1 MPEPNYPT
9 GSTPNA
15 MAVAPKESA
24 LPGPPGTGGVLA
36 DLREIATDIWRR
48 RDLLYQLARRDVR
61 IRYKQ
66 AVMGFAWAIFMPLL
80 IVLAGF
86 LIRLAMATVSG
97 SELQTTTVAGLA
109 VKSLPWAFFVGSI
122 GFTVNSLT
130 GNMNLVTKVY
140 FPREVL
146 PLASIGAQ
154 LFDTLIGTAGLLL
167 LLPFLGVRPT
177 AALLWVPLLALILIM
192 FTAASGLFLSCANL
206 FFRDVKYIV
215 QVMLTFGIFFTP
227 VLFEPAMLG
236 PIGAQLVMLNPLAP
250 ILEGVR
256 LAVVEG
262 HNLAEPLT
270 QPTKSGMQAV
280 AWQPWYL
287 LYSAVWAVGG
297 LIGSALMF
305 HRLEFVFAE
314 YV

>member
-1 MPEPNYPT
+1 MGTAPPESSLYVPP
-9 GSTPNA
+9 
-15 MAVAPKESA
+15 AP
-24 LPGPPGTGGVLA
+24 GVLT
-36 DLREIATDIWRR
+36 DLREIVSDLWSR
-48 RDLLYQLARRDVR
+48 RDLLYQLARRDIR

-80 IVLAGF
+80 VVLAGF

-97 SELQTTTVAGLA
+97 SHLQGATVAGLA

-122 GFTVNSLT
+122 GFAVNSLT
-130 GNMNLVTKVY
+130 GNRNLVSKVY

-146 PLASIGAQ
+146 PLSAVGAQ
-154 LFDTLIGTAGLLL
+154 MFDTMIGTAGLLV

-177 AALLWVPLLALILIM
+177 LTMLWVPLLALILIM
-192 FTAASGLFLSCANL
+192 FTAAAGLFLSCANL

-215 QVMLTFGIFFTP
+215 QVLLTFGIFFTP
-227 VLFEPAMLG
+227 VLFEPAMIG
-236 PIGAQLVMLNPLAP
+236 PTGAQLVMLNPLAP
-250 ILEGVR
+250 LLEGVR
-256 LAVVEG
+256 LAVVQG
-262 HNLAEPLT
+262 HNLAEPLM
-270 QPTKSGMQAV
+270 QLTKHGTTAV

-287 LYSAVWAVGG
+287 LYSGAWALGG
-297 LIGSALMF
+297 LIASAVMF

>member
-1 MPEPNYPT
+1 
-9 GSTPNA
+9 
-15 MAVAPKESA
+15 MAVAPHDTVV
-24 LPGPPGTGGVLA
+24 PTPPHSGGVLA
-36 DLREIATDIWRR
+36 DLREIVTDVWQR

-80 IVLAGF
+80 VVLAGF

-97 SELQTTTVAGLA
+97 SELPTTTIAGLA
-109 VKSLPWAFFVGSI
+109 VKSLPWAFFVGAI
-122 GFTVNSLT
+122 GFAVNSLT
-130 GNMNLVTKVY
+130 GNMNLVSKVY

-146 PLASIGAQ
+146 PLATTGAQ
-154 LFDTLIGTAGLLL
+154 MFDTLIGAAGLLI
-167 LLPFLGVRPT
+167 LLPILGVRPT
-177 AALLWVPLLALILIM
+177 IALLWVPLLALTLLM
-192 FTAASGLFLSCANL
+192 FTAAAGLFLSCANL

-215 QVMLTFGIFFTP
+215 QVLLTFGIFFTP

-236 PIGAQLVMLNPLAP
+236 PTGAKLVMLNPLAP
-250 ILEGVR
+250 LLEGFR
-256 LAVVEG
+256 LSVVQG
-262 HNLAEPLT
+262 HNLAEPLM
-270 QPTKSGMQAV
+270 QLTKSGAEAV

-287 LYSAVWAVGG
+287 LYSGAWAVLG

>member
-1 MPEPNYPT
+1 MSKPNEKT
-9 GSTPNA
+9 GSTTNA
-15 MAVAPKESA
+15 MAASPHESLIPAPA
-24 LPGPPGTGGVLA
+24 RAGGVLA
-36 DLREIATDIWRR
+36 DLREIVTDIWQR

-80 IVLAGF
+80 VVLAGF

-122 GFTVNSLT
+122 GFAVNSLT

-167 LLPFLGVRPT
+167 ILPILGVRPSV
-177 AALLWVPLLALILIM
+177 ALLWVPLLAL
-192 FTAASGLFLSCANL
+192 
-206 FFRDVKYIV
+206 
-215 QVMLTFGIFFTP
+215 
-227 VLFEPAMLG
+227 
-236 PIGAQLVMLNPLAP
+236 
-250 ILEGVR
+250 
-256 LAVVEG
+256 
-262 HNLAEPLT
+262 
-270 QPTKSGMQAV
+270 
-280 AWQPWYL
+280 
-287 LYSAVWAVGG
+287 
-297 LIGSALMF
+297 
-305 HRLEFVFAE
+305 
-314 YV
+314 

>member
-1 MPEPNYPT
+1 
-9 GSTPNA
+9 
-15 MAVAPKESA
+15 MAVAPHESVIPA
-24 LPGPPGTGGVLA
+24 PRHGGVFA
-36 DLREIATDIWRR
+36 DLREIATDLWDR

-80 IVLAGF
+80 VVLAGF

-97 SELQTTTVAGLA
+97 SELRTTTVAGLA

-122 GFTVNSLT
+122 GFAVNSLT
-130 GNMNLVTKVY
+130 GNINLVSKVY

-154 LFDTLIGTAGLLL
+154 LFDTLIGAAGLLL

-177 AALLWVPLLALILIM
+177 LALAWVPLLALTLIT

-215 QVMLTFGIFFTP
+215 QVLLTFGIFFTP

-236 PIGAQLVMLNPLAP
+236 PIGAKVVMLNPLAP
-250 ILEGVR
+250 LLEGFR
-256 LAVVEG
+256 LAVVQG

-270 QPTKSGMQAV
+270 QMTRTGLEATV
-280 AWQPWYL
+280 WQPWYL
-287 LYSAVWAVGG
+287 LYSGVLAVGG

>member
-1 MPEPNYPT
+1 MSTAIPESPPQ
-9 GSTPNA
+9 
-15 MAVAPKESA
+15 SA
-24 LPGPPGTGGVLA
+24 TSGGALA
-36 DLREIATDIWRR
+36 DLREIATDLWQR

-80 IVLAGF
+80 VVLAGF

-97 SELQTTTVAGLA
+97 SELGGTTVAGLA
-109 VKSLPWAFFVGSI
+109 LKSLPWAFFVGAI
-122 GFTVNSLT
+122 GFAVNSLT
-130 GNMNLVTKVY
+130 GNINLVSKVY

-154 LFDTLIGTAGLLL
+154 LFDTLIGTAGLLVI
-167 LLPFLGVRPT
+167 LPLLGVRPST
-177 AALLWVPLLALILIM
+177 GLLWVPLLVVMLVL

-215 QVMLTFGIFFTP
+215 QVLLTFGIFFTP
-227 VLFEPAMLG
+227 VLWEPAMLG
-236 PIGAQLVMLNPLAP
+236 PTGAQVVMLNPLAP
-250 ILEGVR
+250 LLEGLR
-256 LAVVEG
+256 LAVING

-270 QPTKSGMQAV
+270 QLTKHGAEAIV
-280 AWQPWYL
+280 WQPWYL
-287 LYSAVWAVGG
+287 LYSGVWAVGG
-297 LIGSALMF
+297 LLLSALMF

>member
-1 MPEPNYPT
+1 MSGGWPERT
-9 GSTPNA
+9 SLQ
-15 MAVAPKESA
+15 APRPAPAPAK
-24 LPGPPGTGGVLA
+24 GVSA
-36 DLREIATDIWRR
+36 DLREIATDLWRR

-80 IVLAGF
+80 VVLAGF

-97 SELQTTTVAGLA
+97 SELQTTTVAVLA

-130 GNMNLVTKVY
+130 GNMNLVSKVY

-146 PLASIGAQ
+146 PLASVGAQ
-154 LFDTLIGTAGLLL
+154 LFDTLIGAVGLLAI
-167 LLPFLGVRPT
+167 LPFLGVRPT

-236 PIGAQLVMLNPLAP
+236 PTGAQLVMLNPLAP
-250 ILEGVR
+250 ILEGMR

-270 QPTKSGMQAV
+270 QLTKSGMHAV

-287 LYSAVWAVGG
+287 LYSGAWAVGG